1 MVEMLPEL
9 KKKIENWKE
18 EKLREFKK
26 NSKQK
31 DIKLGQNIN
40 QEIEY

>member
-40 QEIEY
+40 